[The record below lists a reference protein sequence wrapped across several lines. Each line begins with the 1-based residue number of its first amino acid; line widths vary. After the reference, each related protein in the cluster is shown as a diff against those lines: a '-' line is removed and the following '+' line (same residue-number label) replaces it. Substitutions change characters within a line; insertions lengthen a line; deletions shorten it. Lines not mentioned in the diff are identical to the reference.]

1 MKVIGRKSEIGQ
13 IRKLYDS
20 EKSEF
25 VVVYGRRRVGKTFLV
40 NQFFDNKFLFKV
52 TGLAVKDKAA
62 QLVNFGEALKKQG
75 SPLCPYPKSWME
87 AFGFLRRLSKVQR

>member
-20 EKSEF
+20 GKSEF

-52 TGLAVKDKAA
+52 TGLAVKDKAV
-62 QLVNFGEALKKQG
+62 QLVNFGESLKNRARPFALTRNPGWK
-75 SPLCPYPKSWME
+75 
-87 AFGFLRRLSKVQR
+87 RLAS

>member
-20 EKSEF
+20 GKSEF

-52 TGLAVKDKAA
+52 TGLAVKDKAV
-62 QLVNFGEALKKQG
+62 QLVKFGEALKNRARPFALTRNPGWK
-75 SPLCPYPKSWME
+75 
-87 AFGFLRRLSKVQR
+87 RLAS

>member
-20 EKSEF
+20 GKSEF

-40 NQFFDNKFLFKV
+40 NQFFDNIFLFKV

-75 SPLCPYPKSWME
+75 SPLCPYRNPGWK
-87 AFGFLRRLSKVQR
+87 RLAS